1 MRYNGSM
8 YRRLEKPKAK
18 KTLQLT
24 QRDMTVIRAC
34 FQFRLVTTDQLMK
47 LTGTSSRTKL
57 NTRLRELW
65 AADFIDRPELQRA
78 VFAYRDTRPV
88 IHALGQ
94 RGAEWLT
101 TNDGVRFPK
110 GKGWKTA
117 NQLKSANYLEH
128 RLGVADTVLRV
139 REELE
144 ARNRHRYIDKD
155 ELLLTSPGVTQRKRY
170 PWLLPTQFSLPT
182 GKLHKRG
189 TLPDYTFAI
198 GDLRGEQER
207 RALFFLEWDNSTE
220 DFIRSD
226 PDQSMILGLY
236 LRYADV
242 YGRKLQSDFYGFK
255 NFRVLIIVN
264 GKPDRVSKMLSVYQ
278 THAKHL
284 CPAGTFLHTNME
296 EFEAEGPFAKI
307 WLTGKGERVSIL

>member
-1 MRYNGSM
+1 M
-8 YRRLEKPKAK
+8 YRRLEKPKLAK
-18 KTLQLT
+18 KLQLT
-24 QRDMTVIRAC
+24 QRDMTIIRAC

-47 LTGTSSRTKL
+47 LTETISRTKL
-57 NTRLRELW
+57 NARLRELW
-65 AADFIDRPELQRA
+65 AADFVDRPEIQRA

-94 RGAEWLT
+94 RGADWLT
-101 TNDGVRFPK
+101 TNDGIRFPK

-128 RLGVADTVLRV
+128 RLGIADTVLRM
-139 REELE
+139 REELGGKTK
-144 ARNRHRYIDKD
+144 HRFIDKD
-155 ELLLTSPGVTQRKRY
+155 ELLLTSPGATQRKRY
-170 PWLLPTQFSLPT
+170 PWLMPTQFTLPT
-182 GKLHKRG
+182 GRQHKRG

-198 GDLRGEQER
+198 GDQRGEQER

-220 DFIRSD
+220 DFVRSD

-242 YGRKLQSDFYGFK
+242 YGRKLQSDFYEFK
-255 NFRVLIIVN
+255 NFRVLIVVN
-264 GKPDRVSKMLSVYQ
+264 GTPDRIAKMISVYQ
-278 THAKHL
+278 AHVRDL
-284 CPAGTFLHTNME
+284 CPAGTFLHTTVD
-296 EFEAEGPFAKI
+296 EFETVGPFEKI

>member
-1 MRYNGSM
+1 M
-8 YRRLEKPKAK
+8 YHRLEKPKLTK
-18 KTLQLT
+18 KLQLT
-24 QRDMTVIRAC
+24 QRDQTIIRSC

-47 LTGTSSRTKL
+47 LTGTTSRTKL
-57 NTRLRELW
+57 NLRLRELW
-65 AADFIDRPELQRA
+65 AADFIDRPVLQRA

-101 TNDGVRFPK
+101 TNDRVRFPR

-144 ARNRHRYIDKD
+144 TKDGHRFIDKD
-155 ELLLTSPGVTQRKRY
+155 ELLLTSPGETQRKRY
-170 PWLLPTQFSLPT
+170 PWLMPTRFTLPT
-182 GKLHKRG
+182 GKQHKRG

-198 GDLRGEQER
+198 GDQRVEQER

-220 DFIRSD
+220 DFVRSD

-242 YGRKLQSDFYGFK
+242 YVRKLHSNFYDFK
-255 NFRVLIIVN
+255 NFRVLIVVN
-264 GKPDRVSKMLSVYQ
+264 GKPDRVAKMLSVYQ
-278 THAKHL
+278 AHAKHL
-284 CPAGTFLHTNME
+284 CPSGTFLHTTMDDFDAN
-296 EFEAEGPFAKI
+296 GPFSKI
-307 WLTGKGERVSIL
+307 WTTGKGERVSIL